1 MSELWAKVDARMR
14 ATTGGLDPF
23 PLAVL
28 ATLFFF
34 DEFDTAAF
42 NVLAPRIREAFGLS
56 LNEFATLI
64 VLNLSVVLLLAVPLG
79 YYGDRLPRRKLVIA
93 GATLAGICSLATGV
107 SFGIAALAIFRLG
120 NGVGRLV
127 NDPIHTSL
135 LSDYYK
141 PEDRPVVF
149 SFHRNAV
156 YVGTIVGSGL
166 AGLLATLFSFRVAFA
181 VLIVPIL
188 GTAILATRLK
198 EPLRGGTDDETA
210 ALAAA
215 DEAPPPFGEAVRTL
229 FAVKTL
235 KRQYLAWVFIGA
247 GLVPLAFLL
256 PTFLD
261 KVFHLSDIERGGAT
275 AVNAAFTFAG
285 IRLAGKWTAGWLA
298 AGLGEPLRR
307 AGAALALVGVGILL
321 VAVTPWLVPVLI
333 LSAATSFVAGI
344 FTPPFFTTQALVS
357 PARVRSL
364 SFSFGSL
371 FIVLGV
377 WVLYL
382 APGIASLADHSVR
395 QGLASTAPF
404 WVIGGLVLAS
414 ASKFVDEDATRA
426 FQNLGMAAQ
435 MRAAAEE
442 AGDVLLLC
450 RGVEVAYDQVQVLFG
465 VDLEIRPGEI
475 VALLGTN
482 GAGKSTLLRAISGLT
497 DPIGGSIFLGGRDIT
512 HADAVT
518 TTRLGVVQVPGGR
531 AVFPTLTVA
540 EHLRA
545 GGWLFRDDPERLA
558 KVTEEVL
565 VTFPRLRERLDQL
578 AGNLSGG
585 EQQMLALSMAFIA
598 KPKLLMIDELSL
610 GLAPSIVE
618 ELLKI
623 VRRIRDEG
631 TAIILVEQSIN
642 VALTVA
648 ERAYFLEKGEVRFQG
663 PTAELLERDDIVRSV
678 FLAGGNG
685 SKPAPAAIVRPTRA
699 AIPLSGPEIARETIL
714 SIDEVSINFG
724 GVRAVNECSFTLGK
738 GEVLGLIGPNGA
750 GKTTIFDLV
759 SGFLAPT
766 RGHILLDGRD
776 ITRLAPDK
784 RAWLGLGRSFQD
796 ARLAP
801 SLTVAENLALGLER
815 HLEVRDHVA
824 AALSLPGLIRQE
836 EDVAYSVGDL
846 VELLHLGAFRDKLV
860 RELSTGTRRVVDLAM
875 CIAHDPTVLLLDE
888 PSSGIAQKETEALGP
903 LLLRIRD
910 ETGCALLVIE
920 HDMPLIC
927 SISDRMI
934 ALELGSPIAE
944 GTPAEVIATPRVIA
958 SYLGSDEA
966 TINRSGAAAAK
977 PPPAD
982 AAPDG
987 DGNGDGDAQP
997 PPAGK
1002 PRRQPLKAATR
1013 A

>member
-1 MSELWAKVDARMR
+1 MKARLDAWLRGK
-14 ATTGGLDPF
+14 TGGLDPF
-23 PLAVL
+23 PLVIL
-28 ATLFFF
+28 FLLFFF

-42 NVLAPRIREAFGLS
+42 NVLAPRIEEAFGLS
-56 LNEFATLI
+56 DNAFATLVI
-64 VLNLSVVLLLAVPLG
+64 LNLSVVLLLAIPVG
-79 YYGDRLPRRKLVIA
+79 HYGDRLPRRRLVVG
-93 GATLAGICSLATGV
+93 GAVLAGICSFGTGISVGLA
-107 SFGIAALAIFRLG
+107 FLAVARLG

-135 LSDYYK
+135 LSDFYK
-141 PEDRPVVF
+141 PDDRPAIF

-156 YVGTIVGSGL
+156 YVGTIFGSGL
-166 AGLLATLFSFRVAFA
+166 AGLMASLFSFRVAFA
-181 VLIVPIL
+181 VLILPIVV
-188 GTAILATRLK
+188 TALVATRLK
-198 EPLRGGTDDETA
+198 EPLRGGTDDETS

-215 DEAPPPFGEAVRTL
+215 TEDAPPFGEAVRTL
-229 FAVKTL
+229 FAVRTL
-235 KRQYLAWVFIGA
+235 KRQYMAWVFIGA
-247 GLVPLAFLL
+247 GLLPLAFLL
-256 PTFLD
+256 PLFLD
-261 KVFHLSDIERGGAT
+261 RTFHLSELERGLAT

-285 IRLAGKWTAGWLA
+285 VQQSGKWTARWLA
-298 AGLGEPLRR
+298 KELGEPLRR
-307 AGAALALVGVGILL
+307 AGFALSIVGVGIFF
-321 VAVTPWLVPVLI
+321 VAVTPWLWGVLV
-333 LSAATSFVAGI
+333 LSALTSFVAGI
-344 FTPPFFTTQALVS
+344 FGPPFFTTQALVS

-371 FIVLGV
+371 FIVVGV
-377 WVLYL
+377 WGLYL
-382 APGIASLADHSVR
+382 IPGIARLADHNIR
-395 QGLASTAPF
+395 TGLASTAPY
-404 WVIGGLVLAS
+404 WVVGGLVLAS
-414 ASKFVDEDATRA
+414 AGKFVNDDAIRA
-426 FQNLGMAAQ
+426 FRNLGLAAE
-435 MRAAAEE
+435 MRAAAAA
-442 AGDVLLLC
+442 AGDTVLTC

-465 VDLEIRPGEI
+465 IDMEIHEGEI

-482 GAGKSTLLRAISGLT
+482 GAGKSTLLRAISGLS

-512 HADAVT
+512 HADAVAT
-518 TTRLGVVQVPGGR
+518 TTAGIVQVPGGR

-545 GGWLFRDDPERLA
+545 AGWLFRDDPERFA
-558 KVTEEVL
+558 TAVEDVMQ
-565 VTFPRLRERLDQL
+565 TFPRLRERREQL

-585 EQQMLALSMAFIA
+585 EQQMLALGMAFIA

-618 ELLKI
+618 ELLVI

-648 ERAYFLEKGEVRFQG
+648 ERAYFLEKGEVRFEG
-663 PTAELLERDDIVRSV
+663 PTSELLERDDIVRSV
-678 FLAGGNG
+678 FLSGGTE
-685 SKPAPAAIVRPTRA
+685 PAVATDRPLHEIGTDVV
-699 AIPLSGPEIARETIL
+699 LSLDDL
-714 SIDEVSINFG
+714 SISFG
-724 GVRAVNECSFTLGK
+724 GIRAVDSCSFELHK

-750 GKTTIFDLV
+750 GKTTIFDLI
-759 SGFLAPT
+759 SGFLAPSSG
-766 RGHILLDGRD
+766 RIVLQGRD

-836 EDVAYSVGDL
+836 EDVAYTVADL
-846 VELLHLGAFRDKLV
+846 VELLNLGAFRDKLV

-875 CIAHDPTVLLLDE
+875 CIAHDPAVLLLDE

-910 ETGCALLVIE
+910 ETGCGLLVIE

-927 SISDRMI
+927 GISDRMI

-944 GTPAEVIATPRVIA
+944 GTPAEVISTPRVVA
-958 SYLGSDEA
+958 AYLGSDEA
-966 TINRSGAAAAK
+966 TINRSGKKRTPVLAGHVNGSAN
-977 PPPAD
+977 
-982 AAPDG
+982 
-987 DGNGDGDAQP
+987 GNGDGATT
-997 PPAGK
+997 PA
-1002 PRRQPLKAATR
+1002 RRQPRKAAGR
-1013 A
+1013 R

>member
-1 MSELWAKVDARMR
+1 MERLKANVDARLR
-14 ATTGGLDPF
+14 RVTGGLDPF
-23 PLAVL
+23 PLTVL
-28 ATLFFF
+28 FLLFFF

-42 NVLAPRIREAFGLS
+42 NVLAPRIEEAFGLS
-56 LNEFATLI
+56 DNAFATLVI
-64 VLNLSVVLLLAVPLG
+64 LNLSVVLLLAIPIG
-79 YYGDRLPRRKLVIA
+79 YYGDRLPRRRLVVA
-93 GATLAGICSLATGV
+93 GAVLAGICSFGTGI
-107 SFGIAALAIFRLG
+107 SFGIGALAVARLG

-135 LSDYYK
+135 LADYYR
-141 PEDRPVVF
+141 PEDRPAIF

-156 YVGTIVGSGL
+156 YMGAIVGSGL
-166 AGLLATLFSFRVAFA
+166 AGLLASLFSFRVAFA
-181 VLIVPIL
+181 VLVLPIVA
-188 GTAILATRLK
+188 TALLATRLK
-198 EPLRGGTDDETA
+198 EPLRGGTDDESA

-229 FAVKTL
+229 FAVRTL
-235 KRQYLAWVFIGA
+235 KRQYMAWIFIGA
-247 GLVPLAFLL
+247 GFLPLAFLL
-256 PTFLD
+256 PLFLD
-261 KVFHLSDIERGGAT
+261 RTFHLSEVARGAAT
-275 AVNAAFTFAG
+275 AVNAGFTFMG
-285 IRLAGKWTAGWLA
+285 VRQSGKWTPGWLA
-298 AGLGEPLRR
+298 KDLGEPLRR
-307 AGAALALVGVGILL
+307 AGLALALVGVGIFLI
-321 VAVTPWLVPVLI
+321 AVTPWLAGVLV

-371 FIVLGV
+371 FIVIGV
-377 WVLYL
+377 WGLYL
-382 APGIASLADHSVR
+382 IPGIAKVAENSIR
-395 QGLASTAPF
+395 TGLASTAPY
-404 WVIGGLVLAS
+404 WVVGGLVLAS
-414 ASKFVDEDATRA
+414 AGKFVNDDAIRA
-426 FQNLGMAAQ
+426 FQNLGLAVE
-435 MRAAAEE
+435 MRNAAAT
-442 AGDVLLLC
+442 AGDTVLLC

-465 VDLEIRPGEI
+465 VDMEIHEGEI

-482 GAGKSTLLRAISGLT
+482 GAGKSTLLRAISGLS

-512 HADAVT
+512 HADAVAT
-518 TTRLGVVQVPGGR
+518 TSLGVVQVPGGR

-545 GGWLFRDDPERLA
+545 AGWLFRDDPERQA
-558 KVTEEVL
+558 AATADVFT
-565 VTFPRLRERLDQL
+565 TFPRLREREHQM

-585 EQQMLALSMAFIA
+585 EQQMLALAMAFIA
-598 KPKLLMIDELSL
+598 RPKLLMIDELSL

-618 ELLKI
+618 ELLVI

-648 ERAYFLEKGEVRFQG
+648 ERAYFLEKGEVRFEG

-678 FLAGGNG
+678 FLSGGE
-685 SKPAPAAIVRPTRA
+685 KPASARPRA
-699 AIPLSGPEIARETIL
+699 APPVDAEVIL
-714 SIDEVSINFG
+714 SVDQVSISFG
-724 GVRAVNECSFTLGK
+724 GIKAVDRCSFELHR

-759 SGFLAPT
+759 SGFLAPSGG
-766 RGHILLDGRD
+766 RIELQGRD
-776 ITRLAPDK
+776 ITNMAPDR

-824 AALSLPGLIRQE
+824 AALSLPDLIRQE
-836 EDVAYSVGDL
+836 EDVAYTVADL
-846 VELLHLGAFRDKLV
+846 VELLNLGAFRDKLV

-910 ETGCALLVIE
+910 ETGCGLLVIE

-927 SISDRMI
+927 GISDRMI
-934 ALELGSPIAE
+934 ALELGAPIAE
-944 GTPAEVIATPRVIA
+944 GTPAEVISTPRVVA
-958 SYLGSDEA
+958 AYLGSDEA
-966 TINRSGAAAAK
+966 TINRSGLARPKRRNVSAN
-977 PPPAD
+977 
-982 AAPDG
+982 
-987 DGNGDGDAQP
+987 GNGNAP
-997 PPAGK
+997 V
-1002 PRRQPLKAATR
+1002 RRQPRKAAGR
-1013 A
+1013 R